1 MVLEGRVI
9 QKRINI
15 GSKSEHEAVVLV
27 SEDGEFKL
35 RRQGGHPFADPD
47 VQALIGSRIRAQGF
61 VSAGQFIMEGY
72 DVLTGQS
79 ED

>member
-9 QKRINI
+9 HKRINV

-27 SEDGEFKL
+27 SPDGEFKL
-35 RRQGGHPFADPD
+35 RRQGGHPFDDPD
-47 VQALIGSRIRAQGF
+47 VHALVGTRIRAQGF

-72 DVLTGQS
+72 DVISS
-79 ED
+79 EEG